1 MQRHLATLLIA
12 AIQYVRWSQL
22 IPMLTAWVLLLLMLM
37 LIVAISFQEGLDD
50 LLVRSEPWLES
61 LLGAA
66 PQVGEPAV
74 AEAQDGAGRVDAS
87 GALELD
93 DIDIRPWIVRG
104 WLVLALIGALF
115 DGVFR
120 GRFSIWPARLRG
132 RLVLAAVPAVGVA
145 LGLSACYLFGSE
157 QFHGSLFSWLLL
169 FAGAPLVV
177 WLVSAYSL
185 TVSAVLGALIDRIDS
200 DQIGADPHLEALP
213 ERSDSGL

>member
-1 MQRHLATLLIA
+1 
-12 AIQYVRWSQL
+12 
-22 IPMLTAWVLLLLMLM
+22 LLLLMLM

-66 PQVGEPAV
+66 APVGEPAV
-74 AEAQDGAGRVDAS
+74 EAQAADGAGRVDAS
-87 GALELD
+87 GALHLD

-115 DGVFR
+115 DGVLR

-132 RLVLAAVPAVGVA
+132 RLALAAVPAVGAA
-145 LGLSACYLFGSE
+145 LGLVACYLFGNE

-169 FAGAPLVV
+169 FVGAPLVV
-177 WLVSAYSL
+177 WLVSVYSL
-185 TVSAVLGALIDRIDS
+185 TISALLGALIDRIDS
-200 DQIGADPHLEALP
+200 DQIGADPHPQAAP
-213 ERSDSGL
+213 ERSDAGL